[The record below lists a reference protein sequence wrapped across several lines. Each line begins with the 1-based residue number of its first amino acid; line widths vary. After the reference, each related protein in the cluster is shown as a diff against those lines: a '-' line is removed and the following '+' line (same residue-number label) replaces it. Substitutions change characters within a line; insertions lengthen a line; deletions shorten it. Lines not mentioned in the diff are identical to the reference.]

1 MEKIKVKTCILF
13 FVLVFFAVIF
23 GGILGGLLAG
33 TVNTKN
39 VENFIEFNPALPTRL
54 LDINGEVITEFASD
68 EKREM
73 ISIDRLPQHMIDS
86 LVTREDRIF
95 YDHNGFS
102 LKALLRAVV
111 GKLTGRTLGGG
122 STLTQQI
129 AGTLYCDRTEMSY
142 MRKIKE
148 LWWAFQME
156 RRYSK
161 NEIMELY
168 LNRIYFGGGTYGVN
182 AASKYYFGHDATK
195 ITPAE
200 SAILVIQLSNPAY
213 YNPFDHPNRARE
225 RQQDVLVSMV
235 KNGYITQ
242 EQADES
248 YDDDR
253 ANFCGGDALKLN
265 FKPTESTDGTVSSI
279 VINADVTFTETNEN
293 VNVVVVDKT
302 NMDDPGNDP
311 GNDPQPNDKITL
323 TIPAPVTLSADEAAT
338 ADPTSG
344 DVVMSAENGLK
355 SVMVKVNSSSAE
367 MMEQLAA
374 VSEGYPGV
382 DLVNG
387 CEVVGN
393 QNLVAFLGGLG
404 KTITVPAE
412 GDKNYTFPVG
422 QFYIFLGI
430 LPGAHDF
437 VMTVTDKEGN
447 KKTGTVKVT
456 ITE

>member
-1 MEKIKVKTCILF
+1 M
-13 FVLVFFAVIF
+13 
-23 GGILGGLLAG
+23 
-33 TVNTKN
+33 TK
-39 VENFIEFNPALPTRL
+39 
-54 LDINGEVITEFASD
+54 D
-68 EKREM
+68 
-73 ISIDRLPQHMIDS
+73 
-86 LVTREDRIF
+86 
-95 YDHNGFS
+95 
-102 LKALLRAVV
+102 
-111 GKLTGRTLGGG
+111 
-122 STLTQQI
+122 
-129 AGTLYCDRTEMSY
+129 
-142 MRKIKE
+142 
-148 LWWAFQME
+148 
-156 RRYSK
+156 
-161 NEIMELY
+161 
-168 LNRIYFGGGTYGVN
+168 
-182 AASKYYFGHDATK
+182 
-195 ITPAE
+195 
-200 SAILVIQLSNPAY
+200 
-213 YNPFDHPNRARE
+213 
-225 RQQDVLVSMV
+225 
-235 KNGYITQ
+235 
-242 EQADES
+242 QADES
-248 YDDDR
+248 YDDDH

-344 DVVMSAENGLK
+344 DVVMYAENGLK
-355 SVMVKVNSSSAE
+355 SVMVKVESSSDE

-374 VSEGYPGV
+374 VADEYEGV

-422 QFYIFLGI
+422 QFYLFLGI